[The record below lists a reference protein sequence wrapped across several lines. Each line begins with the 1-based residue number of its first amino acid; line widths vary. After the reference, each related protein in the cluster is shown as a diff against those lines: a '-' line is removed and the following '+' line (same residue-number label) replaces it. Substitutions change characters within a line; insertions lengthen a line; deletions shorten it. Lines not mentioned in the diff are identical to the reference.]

1 MAFAHKRRL
10 IPIVDRRFQFKYT
23 VLIVLIAALVST
35 LLGYLLLRAYQE
47 MNAIIQISE
56 EIGERLNAD
65 DARFVFQLSIGFL
78 VGEVFILGIM
88 GLLIT
93 HRVCGPIFVVQRHLA
108 TMLDGT
114 YPNVRSLR
122 AGDEF
127 RDMFQNFSDVV
138 DELRKRDQ
146 DEHERL
152 KSVLATAQAKG
163 LGDAEVAVLRQLVDE
178 RAARLATAP
187 PRQNAGA

>member
-23 VLIVLIAALVST
+23 VLIVLIAAVVST

-78 VGEVFILGIM
+78 VAEVFVLGVM

-93 HRVCGPIFVVQRHLA
+93 HRVCGPIFVVQKHLA
-108 TMLDGT
+108 TILDGA

-127 RDMFQNFSDVV
+127 KDMFQNFSDVV
-138 DELRKRDQ
+138 DLLRKRDQ
-146 DEHERL
+146 EEHDRL
-152 KSVLATAQAKG
+152 KSVLASAQAKG
-163 LGDAEVAVLRQLVDE
+163 MSAEDTATLKQLVDE
-178 RAARLATAP
+178 RASRLG
-187 PRQNAGA
+187 QNAA